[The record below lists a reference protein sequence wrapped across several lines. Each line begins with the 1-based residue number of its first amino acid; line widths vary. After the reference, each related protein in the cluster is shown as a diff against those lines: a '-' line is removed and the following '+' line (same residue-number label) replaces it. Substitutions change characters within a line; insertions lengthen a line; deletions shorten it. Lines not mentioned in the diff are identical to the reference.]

1 MGGGGGDHP
10 PWSAGRAPV
19 CGVAAQA
26 AGQVSDRVPRQ
37 HAAVAQAERDAPAR
51 GARRGPLMLY
61 FDTSFLAPLILREPT
76 SGKVETF
83 LTRQP
88 AGELAISHWTRAEF
102 SSLIAR
108 EVRMGGLDR
117 QAALDADAQFEAIV
131 MESFV
136 VLLPSAND
144 FGLCKQYLRRY
155 ETGLRAGD
163 ALHLAVARTHR
174 AQTIYS
180 LDKTLLKAGKAL
192 GLPVATGI
200 RT

>member
-1 MGGGGGDHP
+1 
-10 PWSAGRAPV
+10 
-19 CGVAAQA
+19 
-26 AGQVSDRVPRQ
+26 
-37 HAAVAQAERDAPAR
+37 
-51 GARRGPLMLY
+51 MLY

-163 ALHLAVARTHR
+163 ALHLAVARNHR